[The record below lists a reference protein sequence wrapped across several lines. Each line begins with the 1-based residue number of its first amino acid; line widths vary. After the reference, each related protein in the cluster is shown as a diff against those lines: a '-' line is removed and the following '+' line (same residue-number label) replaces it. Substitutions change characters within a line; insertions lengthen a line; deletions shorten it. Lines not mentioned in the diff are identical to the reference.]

1 MRRTP
6 SFRRRL
12 FAGFLAASLIPLLA
26 CSAMM
31 LQIFRLRMAGEA
43 EREMAEHLTAAAAA
57 LDTAIDAFS
66 QAAARLQNGTV
77 AARALA
83 EEGEEDT
90 LVNRELFSAAGEAR
104 TYAAF
109 DLYDLQ
115 GRWRYSTRQIPGEER
130 LPTGWGALCAASEPG
145 EPLRLTA
152 CGDVTDTESPLLRG
166 AVKLTAPGGQE
177 AGYLVISV
185 YYTGFR
191 QLLEGKYGAQNDLVL
206 LSPYWR
212 PVYCVEPSL
221 ADALAPRLRSR
232 LLAGQGLDDPAEEFL
247 YAVRRHEKSGLYL
260 VLRRPQVFTEETLRL
275 LYTVSLGCA
284 VVCVALSI
292 FMSLTLSRQMF
303 RPIQRLRQGIGE
315 VEHDNLDVRVPAGR
329 EDELGE
335 LSRRFNNMVEALRRN
350 REALVENQRELN
362 QAQIRMLQAQLNP
375 HFLCNTLDTMKWIS
389 KINRIPQVAEMS
401 ANLADI
407 LRFCISPEE
416 FVYLRREMEI
426 LERYVEIQEIRMS
439 GAFDFRVELP
449 EELADCLIPKM
460 ILQPLVENAI
470 LHGLEGAADGAV
482 EVTVRQEA
490 EMLRITVRDNG
501 AGLPEELAAGWYES
515 LSPAGKHLGLYN
527 VSTILTKY
535 YGEGCGLFLENGPDG
550 AGAVVT
556 AVLPARREEK
566 EPC

>member
-12 FAGFLAASLIPLLA
+12 SAGFLTASLIPLLA

-43 EREMAEHLTAAAAA
+43 EREMEEYLSASSAALDAAFDAFAQAAGRLQSSAVAAAA
-57 LDTAIDAFS
+57 LAGDGA
-66 QAAARLQNGTV
+66 
-77 AARALA
+77 
-83 EEGEEDT
+83 EDT
-90 LVNRELFSAAGEAR
+90 LVNGELFDAAGEAR
-104 TYAAF
+104 SCAVF

-115 GRWRYSTRQIPGEER
+115 GRRRYSTRRMAGEEQ
-130 LPTGWGALCAASEPG
+130 LPTTWGVLYAASEQG
-145 EPLRLTA
+145 EPLNFTA
-152 CGDVTDTESPLLRG
+152 CGDVTETDSPLLQG
-166 AVKLTAPGGQE
+166 AARLTGPGGAE
-177 AGYLVISV
+177 TGYLVVSV
-185 YYTGFR
+185 YYADFR
-191 QLLEGKYGAQNDLVL
+191 QLLEGKYGAQNDLVV

-212 PVYCVEPSL
+212 PVYCVQPSL

-232 LLAGQGLDDPAEEFL
+232 LLAGAALDDPAEEFL
-247 YAVRRHEKSGLYL
+247 YAVERHEKSGLYL

-275 LYTVSLGCA
+275 LHTVSLGCA

-292 FMSLTLSRQMF
+292 LMSLVLSRQLF

-315 VEHDNLDVRVPAGR
+315 VEHDNLDVWVPAEG

-335 LSRRFNNMVEALRRN
+335 LAGRFNHMVEALRRN

-389 KINRIPQVAEMS
+389 KINKVPQVAEMS

-416 FVYLRREMEI
+416 FAPLRREVEI

-439 GAFDFRVELP
+439 GAFSFHVELP

-470 LHGLEGAADGAV
+470 LHGLEGVADGMV
-482 EVTVRQEA
+482 EVAVRQDG
-490 EMLRITVRDNG
+490 EMLRVTVRDNG
-501 AGLPEELAAGWYES
+501 AGLPPEMAAGRYQS
-515 LSPAGKHLGLYN
+515 RGPAGRHLGLYN
-527 VSTILTKY
+527 VDTILRKY
-535 YGEGCGLFLENGPDG
+535 YGDGCGLFLENRRSGG
-550 AGAVVT
+550 AAVT
-556 AVLPARREEK
+556 AVLPVRREE
-566 EPC
+566 ENPC

>member
-31 LQIFRLRMAGEA
+31 LQIFRLRMASEA

-57 LDTAIDAFS
+57 LDAAIDAFS

-77 AARALA
+77 TARALA

-90 LVNRELFSAAGEAR
+90 LVNGELFSAAGEAR

-130 LPTGWGALCAASEPG
+130 LPTGWGALRAASEPG

-152 CGDVTDTESPLLRG
+152 CGDATDTESPLLRG
-166 AVKLTAPGGQE
+166 AAKLTAPGGRE

-185 YYTGFR
+185 YYAGFR

-247 YAVRRHEKSGLYL
+247 YAARRHEKSGLYL

-335 LSRRFNNMVEALRRN
+335 LNRRFNNMVEALRRN

-416 FVYLRREMEI
+416 FVYGKYTKAERKRRVREM
-426 LERYVEIQEIRMS
+426 LE
-439 GAFDFRVELP
+439 RVELP